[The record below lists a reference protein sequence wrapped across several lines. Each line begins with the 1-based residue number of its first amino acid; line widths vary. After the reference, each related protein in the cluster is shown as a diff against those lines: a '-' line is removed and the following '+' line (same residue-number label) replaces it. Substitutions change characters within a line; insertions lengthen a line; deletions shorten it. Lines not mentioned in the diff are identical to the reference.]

1 MGRTTY
7 RADGPRFFG
16 SLVSV
21 VNLFNPLNLFANK
34 GAHQLSFSSTAGDV
48 LSKKHLLAA
57 TGISSGSRGIN
68 CAWNGDRD
76 INPANTL
83 RYIDDEIEKIMKLL
97 SSIKFNREPGTLRP
111 VIAQVISG
119 LAGIKTAIVLPLA
132 DRETAEVAEGIGSD
146 SQQRS
151 HSTSENDD
159 AFFRRLKVAILQ
171 NLTNTDL
178 DIRELCNLMNMS
190 RRNLFRRIKL
200 ATGLSPGEL
209 VNDIRLRAAR
219 ELMISSDLKMYEI
232 AELVG
237 FRSRIV
243 FTRNFTRLYGISPT
257 EFLKMVK
264 GKC

>member
-16 SLVSV
+16 SLVSIV
-21 VNLFNPLNLFANK
+21 DLFNPLNLFVNS
-34 GAHQLSFSSTAGDV
+34 GVYQLSFSSTSGDV
-48 LSKKHLLAA
+48 LSKKHVLAA

-68 CAWNGDRD
+68 CAWNENGD
-76 INPANTL
+76 INSANTL
-83 RYIDDEIEKIMKLL
+83 RYIDDEIEKIMKSLG
-97 SSIKFNREPGTLRP
+97 SVKFNHEPGMP
-111 VIAQVISG
+111 WSVIAQVISG
-119 LAGIKTAIVLPLA
+119 LVRIKSAIALPSAGRGT
-132 DRETAEVAEGIGSD
+132 AEGIGSNN
-146 SQQRS
+146 QLRS
-151 HSTSENDD
+151 HSTNENDD
-159 AFFRRLKVAILQ
+159 AFFRQLKAAILQ

-178 DIRELCNLMNMS
+178 DIRGLCNLMNMS

-209 VNDIRLRAAR
+209 VNEIRLRTAR
-219 ELMISSDLKMYEI
+219 ELMVSSDLKMYEI

-257 EFLKMVK
+257 EFLKMIK
-264 GKC
+264 RKY